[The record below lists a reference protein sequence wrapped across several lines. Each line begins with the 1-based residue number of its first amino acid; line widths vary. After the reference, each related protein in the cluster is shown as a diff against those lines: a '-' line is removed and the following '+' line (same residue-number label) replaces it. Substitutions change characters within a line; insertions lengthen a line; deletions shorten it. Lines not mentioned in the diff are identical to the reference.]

1 MRIAVTTIAL
11 VINALCHPAYAQ
23 SAHDVAALRE
33 ELQTLRA
40 EQAKTAAKID
50 RVEAAINQLAGAAV
64 TTPPVPSLIITATAM
79 PPPSVK
85 VTLAPSA
92 LDVSG
97 DIRLRYEAN
106 FGSRNARNR
115 DRGVLRARL
124 RGSYAISNWLSVGAQ
139 LTTGDPDDPNSSD
152 VTLSNFDDDLQVSLD
167 QAWLRAKSGGFEI
180 SAGKIPQPFVRTD
193 MVWDGDVDP
202 EGIAASF
209 KTKLGANGSLNASG
223 LYFVVDESVSGPDS
237 YMVGGQITLETKPSP
252 ILKLDASIGYFNY
265 SLASLTGGDTGD
277 FRSNRF
283 AGGRYLSDFNLLD
296 IIGSATWTGL
306 GNRWP
311 VKLTG
316 DYVRNFGATT
326 PADNGFSVSAT
337 IGRVRDQGDWR
348 VGYGFASVETD
359 AVLAAFS
366 EDNTPLATNYIQHN
380 VGIDYVVR
388 PRLILSGTYYRF
400 KPKNA
405 ADAGSN
411 DPTDWL
417 NRLRINLLAE
427 F

>member
-1 MRIAVTTIAL
+1 MRFFFATSFAFAAAVNSVPSL
-11 VINALCHPAYAQ
+11 AQ
-23 SAHDVAALRE
+23 SSPDVASLRK
-33 ELQTLRA
+33 ELETLRA
-40 EQAKTAAKID
+40 EQAQTTAKID
-50 RVEAAINQLAGAAV
+50 RVEALINQLAGAAIMPLPDKAPAATV
-64 TTPPVPSLIITATAM
+64 SPAATA
-79 PPPSVK
+79 
-85 VTLAPSA
+85 SA
-92 LDVSG
+92 LDVAG
-97 DIRLRYEAN
+97 DVRLRYESN
-106 FGSRNARNR
+106 FGDRDARNR
-115 DRGVLRARL
+115 NRAVLRARL
-124 RGSYAISNWLSVGAQ
+124 RGSYAISGWLSVGAQ

-180 SAGKIPQPFVRTD
+180 AVGKIPQPFVRTD
-193 MVWDGDVDP
+193 MVWDGDVNP
-202 EGIAASF
+202 EGIATSV
-209 KTKLGANGSLNASG
+209 KTQLGASVSLKASG

-237 YMVGGQITLETKPSP
+237 YMVGGQITLETKPSS
-252 ILKLDASIGYFNY
+252 ILKLDASIGHFNY
-265 SLASLTGGDTGD
+265 SLASVAGGDTGD

-283 AGGRYLSDFNLLD
+283 ASGRYLSDFNLLD

-326 PADNGFSVSAT
+326 PADKGFSVSAT
-337 IGRVRDQGDWR
+337 FGRVRDRGDWR

-366 EDNTPLATNYIQHN
+366 EDNTSLATNYIQHN

-388 PRLILSGTYYRF
+388 PHLILSGTYYRF